1 MNDKP
6 IVSNVTQTFYDRL
19 APQYDQFY
27 EDWDE
32 TVRAEARFL
41 QGIFAE
47 FGFDHSARILDCA
60 CGVGTQ
66 AIGLAVLGYDVTGSD
81 LSAGALAEA
90 KRRAAE
96 RGVTVRLEQADF
108 RTLSDVFSEP
118 FDLVIAMDNALPHML
133 TAADLKAAVR
143 SITGQLREGGLFIA
157 SIRDYDRMLAEK
169 PAHSAPYVHKTAQ
182 GQRVLFQTWDWHE
195 ENYRFIQYIIND
207 AETVA
212 VSKFECEYRAVR
224 RAELSAL
231 LLEAGSREVLWRMP
245 EETGFYQP
253 VLVARK

>member
-41 QGIFAE
+41 QRIFAE
-47 FGFDHSARILDCA
+47 FGFDHSARILDCS

-66 AIGLAVLGYDVTGSD
+66 AIGLAALGYDLTGSD

-96 RGVTVRLEQADF
+96 RDVAVRLEQADF
-108 RTLSDVFSEP
+108 RALSAVFSEP
-118 FDLVIAMDNALPHML
+118 FDLVIAMDNALPHID
-133 TAADLKAAVR
+133 DL
-143 SITGQLREGGLFIA
+143 S
-157 SIRDYDRMLAEK
+157 
-169 PAHSAPYVHKTAQ
+169 
-182 GQRVLFQTWDWHE
+182 
-195 ENYRFIQYIIND
+195 
-207 AETVA
+207 
-212 VSKFECEYRAVR
+212 C
-224 RAELSAL
+224 
-231 LLEAGSREVLWRMP
+231 
-245 EETGFYQP
+245 
-253 VLVARK
+253 